1 MLRILS
7 FSFPLFKTMSFRP
20 PRTLPILTLFHNA
33 NIAQSRAALEMLKR
47 SCRREDGSDAY
58 RVDVM
63 DKDDKPTIDQL
74 RQIASFLPKQGAES
88 AWHHMVRPDAHVQD
102 WAEIASVIHEDPGL
116 LQRPMV
122 VDWNRGAAAIGQP
135 TIDSIEQLIKERI
148 NQKSS

>member
-1 MLRILS
+1 
-7 FSFPLFKTMSFRP
+7 MSFRP
-20 PRTLPILTLFHNA
+20 PRTLPILTIFHNA

-47 SCRREDGSDAY
+47 SCRRQDGNDAY

-74 RQIASFLPKQGAES
+74 HQIASFLPKQGDES
-88 AWHHMVRPDAHVQD
+88 AWHRMVKPEAKVQD
-102 WAEIASVIHEDPGL
+102 WAEIASVIHDNPGL

-135 TIDSIEQLIKERI
+135 NLDSIEQLIKERT
-148 NQKSS
+148 NERSS